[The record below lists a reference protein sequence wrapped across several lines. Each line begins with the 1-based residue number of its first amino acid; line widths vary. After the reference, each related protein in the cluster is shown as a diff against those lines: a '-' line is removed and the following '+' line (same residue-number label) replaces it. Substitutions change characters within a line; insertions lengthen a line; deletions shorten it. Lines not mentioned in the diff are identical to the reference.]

1 MMRSPLRAAVRGAA
15 APSCTGEESGSGMSV
30 FDDLEVSRTSG
41 VGVFDRSSVDPF
53 IGVFLIS
60 AKKVELPVLR
70 LDGGCAPTPAQHGQ
84 VHPLCRDEENPNERI
99 DGRAI
104 EHPHSTRP

>member
-70 LDGGCAPTPAQHGQ
+70 RRGCAAAVEAKQRSRQRYCWT
-84 VHPLCRDEENPNERI
+84 DDNI
-99 DGRAI
+99 DCGCVGGSLAN
-104 EHPHSTRP
+104 

>member
-60 AKKVELPVLR
+60 AKRVDLPVLR
-70 LDGGCAPTPAQHGQ
+70 RRGCAAAVEAKHGQ
-84 VHPLCRDEENPNERI
+84 FHLLCRDEENPNERI

-104 EHPHSTRP
+104 